1 MSKTQQLLQLLD
13 KGYRLYTGQVPEDVY
28 IKKRCPHP
36 ESAEWVARPMSKEYS
51 QSSYVCFGC
60 DRQCTELDPKGWQI
74 LLPLQSRQPSLT
86 AFVTAW
92 PASAEELVENRL
104 VLRVDEAAWVLNV
117 STKTIYRMLQEG
129 KLRVVEGNPVRVTT
143 ESLRPWLTPL
153 EYSSASSTADCYAG
167 REGEHGE

>member
-1 MSKTQQLLQLLD
+1 MSKTQLLLQLLD
-13 KGYRLYTGQVPEDVY
+13 KGYRLYTGQVPDYVY
-28 IKKRCPHP
+28 VKKRCPHP

-60 DRQCTELDPKGWQI
+60 DRQCVELDPTGWQI
-74 LLPLQSRQPSLT
+74 LLPVQARQPSLT
-86 AFVTAW
+86 AFVAAW
-92 PASAEELVENRL
+92 PASAEELIENRL

-153 EYSSASSTADCYAG
+153 EYTGPVPLADCQARG
-167 REGEHGE
+167 GEHGE